1 MPNVREFHKA
11 FSGGE
16 VTPYMYGRIDDSHYQ
31 NGAALM
37 RNFIAVPQGPAEN
50 RPGTVF
56 LRSTKSNVRARL
68 IPFSFAS
75 TDTLVIEI
83 GVGYIRFVSN
93 GATVLNT
100 PAIPIVLGSTSAVAG
115 KMYSYLGSTY
125 YCKLGIAVNVDPA
138 TLPANFYLQPSTAFE
153 IPTTYADADLFSLH
167 YVQSNDI
174 VTIVH
179 PNYKPAELRR
189 IAADQWILA
198 DISFTA
204 SVAAPT
210 LSTVTPFRGEQLTIS
225 AVTTGT
231 PTTFTTNTSH
241 QFIEGDSVYVRG
253 CVGTGG
259 FSLADGFYVVNT
271 TSGTPKTQFTLKS
284 FDTGATVVLSG
295 TYTAATPG
303 VVQFGSRISDID
315 NFYVVTSVTAAGVES
330 AASNAVSANNN
341 LYVNGSYNTLAWTSV
356 SSAARYNVYKRQ
368 SGLYGYIGQT
378 SALSFTDNNIGPD
391 MGITPPI
398 YETVFG
404 SAGNYPAAVSYYEQR
419 RVFAGT
425 TNDPQYLWLTR
436 AGTETDMSYSI
447 PATDADRI
455 AIRVSS
461 REANTIRH
469 VVPLTQL
476 LLLTS
481 AAEWRVSPA
490 NSDVLTPT
498 TISVRPQAYVG
509 ANNVQPMI
517 VNNTVVYC
525 SARGGHVRE
534 LGYSWQAQGFV
545 TGNLSLRAA
554 HLFNGLDIADMTL
567 AKSPRQILWFVST
580 NGKLLGLT
588 YVPEEQVGAWHQHD
602 TDGAFESVCAVAEG
616 TEDAVY
622 AVVRRTVGGATVRY
636 VERFATRLFTELRR
650 SVFSDSSLTYDGVNA
665 TATTVTLGGGTTWDP
680 ADTGLTVT
688 SSASI
693 FQFPATTDVNDAIVL
708 VASDGKRYRCRIT
721 GTTSTTVAQVRV
733 DGLVPA
739 ALRSTATAS
748 WEFARDSMTGL
759 GHLEGKTVAILAD
772 GAVVPPQVVTGGAI
786 SLPRAC
792 SVVTVGLP
800 YESDLQTLPMVAQI
814 DGFGQGRMKNVNKA
828 WMRVY
833 RSSGIFVG
841 PDAGNLV
848 EAKQRTDESY
858 GEPPRLKSDE
868 VLVVMT
874 PTWGYGGQ
882 VFVRQRDPLPLTILS
897 MTIEVAMGG

>member
-1 MPNVREFHKA
+1 MPNLREYHKS

-16 VTPYMYGRIDDSHYQ
+16 VTPYMYGRIDDAHYQ

-37 RNFIAVPQGPAEN
+37 RNFIAVPQGPTEN

-56 LRSTKSNVRARL
+56 VRTTKSNVRARL
-68 IPFSFAS
+68 IPFSFAT

-93 GATVLNT
+93 GATILNT
-100 PAIPIVLGSTSAVAG
+100 PATPITLSTTNAVAG
-115 KMYSYLGSTY
+115 KMYTFGGSTY
-125 YCKLGIAVNVDPA
+125 YCRANRTPVTVDPA
-138 TLPANFYLQPSTAFE
+138 TDPTGFYLQPSTAFE
-153 IPTTYADADLFSLH
+153 VPTTYAEADLFSLH

-189 IAADQWILA
+189 IAADQWVLA

-204 SVAAPT
+204 SVSAPT
-210 LSTVTPFRGEQLTIS
+210 LSSVTPSRGEQLTIS
-225 AVTTGT
+225 AITTGA
-231 PTTFTTNTSH
+231 TTTLTTVTNH
-241 QFIEGDSVYVRG
+241 QFIAGDSVYIRG

-259 FSLADGFYVVNT
+259 FTLPDGFYVANT
-271 TSGTPKTQFTLKS
+271 VATNTLTLKN
-284 FDTGATVVLSG
+284 FDTGALVATTG
-295 TYTAATPG
+295 TYTASSG
-303 VVQFGSRISDID
+303 VIQFGSRISDIE
-315 NFYVVTSVTAAGVES
+315 NFYVVTAVTAAGVES
-330 AASNAVSANNN
+330 AASNAVSTVNN
-341 LYVNGSYNTLAWTSV
+341 LYVNGSFNTLAWTTVAGAS
-356 SSAARYNVYKRQ
+356 RYNVYKRQ

-378 SALSFTDNNIGPD
+378 SALAFTDNNIAPD

-404 SAGNYPAAVSYYEQR
+404 SAGNYPGAVSYYEQR

-425 TNDPQYLWLTR
+425 LNDPQYLWLTR

-447 PATDADRI
+447 PSTDADRI
-455 AIRVSS
+455 ALRVSS

-554 HLFNGLDIADMTL
+554 HLFNGLDIVDMTL
-567 AKSPRQILWFVST
+567 AKSPRQILWFVSS

-602 TDGAFESVCAVAEG
+602 TDGAFESICAVAEG

-636 VERFATRLFTELRR
+636 VERFATRLFSDLSRA
-650 SVFSDSSLTYDGVNA
+650 VFSDASLTYDGVNA

-680 ADTGLTVT
+680 ADTGLTIT
-688 SSASI
+688 ASASI

-708 VASDGKRYRCRIT
+708 VGSDGKRYRCRIT
-721 GTTSTTVAQVRV
+721 GTTSATVAQVRV
-733 DGLVPA
+733 DGAVPV
-739 ALRSTATAS
+739 ALRSAATTA

-772 GAVVPPQVVTGGAI
+772 GAVVPPQVVTGGAVA
-786 SLPRAC
+786 LPRAC
-792 SVVTVGLP
+792 SIVTVGLP
-800 YESDLQTLPMVAQI
+800 FESDLQTLPMVAQI

-828 WMRVY
+828 WLRVY

-841 PDAGNLV
+841 PNAERLV
-848 EAKQRTDESY
+848 EAKQRTDETY
-858 GEPPRLKSDE
+858 GDAPRMKSDE

-874 PTWGYGGQ
+874 PTWSYGGQ
-882 VFVRQRDPLPLTILS
+882 VFVRQRDPLPLTILG